1 MKAGGGVILIMTND
15 ARMKYLADYLAESF
29 DVLALGAQDGSL
41 NQDVF
46 AKVEYFMMPFKLDDR
61 IQKIIRSLP
70 ESATILSPI
79 KHDILSGI
87 AQKTEII
94 FDHDSIAIYNSIPT
108 AEGVIHDI
116 IENTDVTIHGAN
128 ILVFGGGRCAITAA
142 RCLKALGANVRVS
155 ARNATQI
162 SRMYELGIPYAD
174 IKKEGLQ
181 TYDVILNTVPAMI
194 LDECMLQSVRK
205 DCYIIDIASAPG
217 GIDFEACERL
227 GIRAK
232 LAPALP
238 SKIAPKTAAF
248 YLFKF
253 VEDYIRPPRR

>member
-1 MKAGGGVILIMTND
+1 MILIITND
-15 ARMKYLADYLAESF
+15 ARMRYLADYLAGRF
-29 DVLALGAQDGSL
+29 DVLAVNTVDGAPYKDEL
-41 NQDVF
+41 T
-46 AKVEYFMMPFKLDDR
+46 KVEYFVMPFKLDDG
-61 IQKIIRSLP
+61 IQEIVSMLP
-70 ESATILSPI
+70 KSAMILTPI

-116 IENTDVTIHGAN
+116 IENTDITIHSAD
-128 ILVFGGGRCAITAA
+128 ILVIGGGRCAVTAA
-142 RCLKALGANVRVS
+142 RSLKALGANVRVS

-162 SRMYELGIPYAD
+162 SRMYEMGIEYAD
-174 IKKEGLQ
+174 IKKEEGLR
-181 TYDVILNTVPAMI
+181 TYDIIVNTVPAMV
-194 LDECMLQSVRK
+194 LNENMLQSVSK

-217 GIDFEACERL
+217 GVDFETCAKL
-227 GIRAK
+227 GIQAK

-238 SKIAPKTAAF
+238 SKIAPKTAAL

-253 VEDYIRPPRR
+253 IKDYIVN